1 MYLNQRGHSAF
12 INHSHMCSVVEEAVN
27 VALMDLGARQQH
39 KTWWL
44 NAWRIAHEMVR
55 EFLFLDLD

>member
-1 MYLNQRGHSAF
+1 
-12 INHSHMCSVVEEAVN
+12 MCSVVEEAVN